1 MATLTIEVSE
11 KAVKTLTDMVEL
23 LGGKVMSV
31 KEDKKQSKAK
41 KKQQILDDL
50 EASIK
55 FINQYRQGKVKA
67 KTIEQLLDEL

>member
-1 MATLTIEVSE
+1 MTTLTIEVSE
-11 KAVKTLTDMVEL
+11 KAVKTLTDMVEQ

-31 KEDKKQSKAK
+31 KEDKKQSKEK

-55 FINQYRQGKVKA
+55 FVNQYRQGKVKA